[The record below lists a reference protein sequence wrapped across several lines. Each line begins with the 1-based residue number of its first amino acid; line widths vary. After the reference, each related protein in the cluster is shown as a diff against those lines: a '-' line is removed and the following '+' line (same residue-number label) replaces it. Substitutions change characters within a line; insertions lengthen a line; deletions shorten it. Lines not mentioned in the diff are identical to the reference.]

1 MIRYTSS
8 AGEQVVA
15 AVELLAILP
24 EAAPAVD
31 S

>member
-8 AGEQVVA
+8 VGEQAVA
-15 AVELLAILP
+15 AVELLAILA
-24 EAAPAVD
+24 EAVPAVD